1 MSGGVPVERYFVPSV
16 RAQLIFHALFIP
28 ALFLIWEGLVRAGVL
43 KAAIVGRPLL
53 MLEQL
58 WEILTTRGT
67 LDAVQVTLT
76 EVVLGLV
83 LGAACGIAV
92 AIVLSFFPFLRRGL
106 DTLFLA
112 LYTLPRVAL
121 VPLFIVW
128 FGLGMASKVSAVFI
142 HGFVLFLLG
151 TYATVESVDRAL
163 LRNFR
168 MLCAPKLRYLTEIY
182 APWAVPNFFVVLRQ
196 AVGLAIGTA
205 VVAELIGSFEGVG
218 YEIGLRIGAFDMNGT
233 LAWVLIVATLAVL
246 LDRIASYFEKRLLVW
261 R

>member
-1 MSGGVPVERYFVPSV
+1 MRADVPVARVFVPSL
-16 RAQLIFHALFIP
+16 RTQIIFHALFIP
-28 ALFLIWEGLVRAGVL
+28 VLCLTWEGLVRAGLL
-43 KAAIVGRPLL
+43 KGTIVGRPLL
-53 MLEQL
+53 VLQQL
-58 WEILTTRGT
+58 WELLTTRGT
-67 LDAVQVTLT
+67 LDAVGVTVS
-76 EVVLGLV
+76 EVGIGLA
-83 LGAACGIAV
+83 LGAASGIALG
-92 AIVLSFFPFLRRGL
+92 AVLSYLPFLRRGL
-106 DTLFLA
+106 DSLFIA

-121 VPLFIVW
+121 VPLFIAW

-168 MLCAPKLRYLTEIY
+168 MLCAPRWRYVAEIY
-182 APWAVPNFFVVLRQ
+182 LPWGVSHFFIVFRQ
-196 AVGLAIGTA
+196 AFGLAIGTA

-233 LAWVLIVATLAVL
+233 LAWVLIIATLAVVV
-246 LDRIASYFEKRLLVW
+246 DRFVASFEARLLAW